1 MVLVVQLRVPAP
13 NMQDKVLQRPRDG
26 RKDVNKE
33 GQELLLRVWPGAR
46 AMLGTAGLP
55 RCGRP
60 RRHQSGNSR
69 WREGCFHVLSSLEF
83 KI

>member
-1 MVLVVQLRVPAP
+1 MVLVVQLCVPAP

-33 GQELLLRVWPGAR
+33 GQELLSRVWPGAR

-55 RCGRP
+55 
-60 RRHQSGNSR
+60 
-69 WREGCFHVLSSLEF
+69 
-83 KI
+83 